1 MHLFLAVNTF
11 LFMLPVYSAYKE
23 DKFRGWKIL
32 QSLYLPVFNA
42 GVIGM
47 LIFDRKEF
55 PQVYHTLALVIT
67 IIIFLGAVHELL
79 GLLGGLIYDLG
90 SLLCSSKNK
99 VAADSGN
106 NDKNGRN

>member
-1 MHLFLAVNTF
+1 MHLFLAVNTV

-47 LIFDRKEF
+47 LIFDRKQF

-67 IIIFLGAVHELL
+67 IIIFLGAAHELL
-79 GLLGGLIYDLG
+79 GLVGGLIYDLG
-90 SLLCSSKNK
+90 FLLCSSKNK
-99 VAADSGN
+99 VSN
-106 NDKNGRN
+106 LWSNEKNGQN